1 MVAFFRWRQCFGATT
16 VVVFSVETV
25 FRCIGCFGVSVVCCG
40 CVSKG
45 WFRLVVSRLFT
56 GKDGLRGVRVCRW
69 RSGVEGVA
77 VFWFVGGGFFG
88 VVPVCGS
95 GLRSSLES
103 AIIRAK
109 AAS

>member
-1 MVAFFRWRQCFGATT
+1 M
-16 VVVFSVETV
+16 
-25 FRCIGCFGVSVVCCG
+25 
-40 CVSKG
+40 
-45 WFRLVVSRLFT
+45 FT